1 MKKVLL
7 ACSIALAMSACADH
21 TQNKPSMPTTAANL
35 PMLTSVPAW
44 ISSNKVTAPMNN
56 IVDGDTNYTATSFCK
71 PHDCAGDFMITM
83 TNPSNKQSYSL
94 VVHVKDTEG
103 AILTPSKYASYLYL
117 GNPSEHIKSLLQQ
130 ALKQNP
136 NWK

>member
-7 ACSIALAMSACADH
+7 ACSIALALSACSDKTPAPAAESTVT
-21 TQNKPSMPTTAANL
+21 TQQL
-35 PMLTSVPAW
+35 PAW
-44 ISSNKVTAPMNN
+44 INNTETNIVTAPMAD
-56 IVDGDTNYTATSFCK
+56 IVDGNTTFTATNFCK
-71 PHDCAGDFMITM
+71 PHDCASDFMIRIS
-83 TNPSNKQSYSL
+83 NPQTKQEYSL
-94 VVHVKDTEG
+94 VVHVKDTDA